1 MGPVLAALASP
12 RLVLQLLRDLRDP
25 GLGRGRV
32 VLLDFLRQLLGTAV
46 VVVVAAA
53 AEVVTADTRPA
64 V

>member
-1 MGPVLAALASP
+1 MGPVQAALASP

-46 VVVVAAA
+46 VVVEEE
-53 AEVVTADTRPA
+53 AEAVTADTRPA

>member
-12 RLVLQLLRDLRDP
+12 RLVLQLLRDLHDP

-46 VVVVAAA
+46 VVVAVE
-53 AEVVTADTRPA
+53 AEAVTADTRPA